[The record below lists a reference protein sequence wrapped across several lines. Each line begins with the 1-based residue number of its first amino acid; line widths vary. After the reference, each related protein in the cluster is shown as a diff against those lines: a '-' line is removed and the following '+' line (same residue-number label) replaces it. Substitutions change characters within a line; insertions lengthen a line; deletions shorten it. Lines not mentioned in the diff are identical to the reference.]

1 MATHA
6 EIRRIAMALPGTEEN
21 LERFAFS
28 VWNKGKLKGYAWSW
42 AERVHPRKPR
52 VVNKSVLAV
61 RVASLADKEILL
73 SLDQE
78 KFFTEPHYDGFPAV
92 LVRLAAVSAAEMR
105 PPLRDAWRTMVPKEL
120 LESQASR
127 TKPRRQRRISR

>member
-21 LERFAFS
+21 RERFGFS
-28 VWNKGKLKGYAWSW
+28 VLNKGKWKGYAWSW

-52 VVNKSVLAV
+52 VINKSVLAV
-61 RVASLADKEILL
+61 RVASLADKKILL
-73 SLDQE
+73 SLDRE

-105 PPLRDAWRTMVPKEL
+105 PLLKDAWRTIAPKEVA
-120 LESQASR
+120 EAQP
-127 TKPRRQRRISR
+127 PRRQRRR